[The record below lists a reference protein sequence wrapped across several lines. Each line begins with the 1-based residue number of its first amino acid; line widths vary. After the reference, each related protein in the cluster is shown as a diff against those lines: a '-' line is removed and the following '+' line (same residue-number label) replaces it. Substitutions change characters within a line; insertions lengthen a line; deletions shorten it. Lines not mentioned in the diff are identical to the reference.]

1 VGDFEPAKR
10 WVIFTRKMTLNTGR
24 IEFGAYGSWGTS
36 NANTAVNANTWY
48 HVALVYRAGTT
59 YLYINGTQQATDTR
73 NPFPNAN
80 CKVEIGQS
88 TTHSA
93 YFNGYIDEL
102 RIVRGAH
109 VYGSNFL
116 AQAVPLPDP
125 AAYTGRVGQTPS
137 APPFAYANS
146 LILQNRLTFQ
156 VSNGFHTTT
165 MARRF
170 VEIEVNGPTPGP
182 APIAI
187 EFAVLYD
194 SFASLLLDKSA
205 GIVSLLGGPAG
216 WRISSD
222 SKSLQGQVNFLVSK
236 TVYALMGNNKT
247 YAVTL
252 KPYVYVSKAVV

>member
-1 VGDFEPAKR
+1 
-10 WVIFTRKMTLNTGR
+10 
-24 IEFGAYGSWGTS
+24 
-36 NANTAVNANTWY
+36 
-48 HVALVYRAGTT
+48 
-59 YLYINGTQQATDTR
+59 
-73 NPFPNAN
+73 
-80 CKVEIGQS
+80 
-88 TTHSA
+88 
-93 YFNGYIDEL
+93 
-102 RIVRGAH
+102 

-116 AQAVPLPDP
+116 AHAVPLPDP